1 MVLPRNSCGIFLGRV
16 EGWTML
22 GVEPHLGQE
31 EYLTA
36 EGVRSALWKLLPSKF
51 PLHRHRLHCLT
62 CLRQGGDQ

>member
-1 MVLPRNSCGIFLGRV
+1 MVLPRNSCGYFLGRV

-36 EGVRSALWKLLPSKF
+36 KV
-51 PLHRHRLHCLT
+51 
-62 CLRQGGDQ
+62 